1 MQFVKDLARKILQ
14 NELADLRKD
23 LESAEKKNT
32 ELSKELSEI
41 ENKCDSKMFS
51 LKQEKESAERKAQE
65 LEKENEVLR
74 KYYDLGKEP
83 SDEIK
88 MKIHIDL
95 EISRLKEENMSLRC
109 ALTCSLRQPMYMTLP
124 YSVYPPFGR
133 GFV

>member
-1 MQFVKDLARKILQ
+1 MKFIKNLSRKILQ
-14 NELADLRKD
+14 SELADLKKD
-23 LESAEKKNT
+23 LESAEKRSV
-32 ELSKELSEI
+32 ELSKELSGI
-41 ENKCDSKMFS
+41 ENKCDSEIFS
-51 LKQEKESAERKAQE
+51 LKQEKEAAERKAKE